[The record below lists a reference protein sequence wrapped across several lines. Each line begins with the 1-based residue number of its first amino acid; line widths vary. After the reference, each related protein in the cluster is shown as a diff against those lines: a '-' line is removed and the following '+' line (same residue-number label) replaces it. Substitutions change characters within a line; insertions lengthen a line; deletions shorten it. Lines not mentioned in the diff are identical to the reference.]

1 MLHLRDQLQSKGLK
15 ATHQR
20 LVIYQ
25 AALNCEVHPSAE
37 WVYEALKQDHPSLSL
52 GTVYKTLA
60 SLEEVG
66 LLRKMET
73 TDGQL
78 RYDAKTH
85 DHHHIFCANTRE
97 IMDFEDEELNEVIK
111 TFLAKKHINNL
122 SIRSVSLHITG
133 WKEDPLKQIEVK

>member
-1 MLHLRDQLQSKGLK
+1 MLHLKELIQSRGLK

-20 LVIYQ
+20 MVIYQ
-25 AALNCEVHPSAE
+25 TALNCPLHPSAE
-37 WVYEALKQDHPSLSL
+37 WIYEALHQDHPSLSL

-78 RYDAKTH
+78 RYDAKTN
-85 DHHHIFCANTRE
+85 DHHHIFCSNTGE
-97 IMDFEDEELNEVIK
+97 ILDFEDESLNELIRQ
-111 TFLAKKHINNL
+111 FLEKKNINNL
-122 SIRSVSLHITG
+122 SVRSVSLHITG
-133 WKEDPLKQIEVK
+133 LKEDLSKQIEVK